1 MDKLGFDNQ
10 KYLELQSAHIRER
23 IRQFGNKLYLEF
35 GGKLFDDHH
44 ASRVLPGFEPDSKI
58 RMLKELRD
66 SVEVVIAICASD
78 IEKNK
83 IRGDLGITYDVDVLR
98 LIDAFRGEGLLVGS
112 VVITQYAGQPAADAF
127 RRRMEHLGVQTCLHY
142 PIAGYPHNTGLIVS
156 DGGYG
161 KNDYIETSRPLV
173 VVTAPGPGSGKM
185 AVCLSQLYHEYKRGV
200 KAGYAKFE
208 TFPIWNLP
216 LKHPV
221 NLAYEAATADL
232 NDVNMIDPFHLEAYG
247 KTTVNYN
254 RDVEIFPVVNA
265 MFELIAGKSP
275 YRSPTDMGVNMAGN
289 CIIDDDVCREASLNE
304 IVRRYFK
311 CLCDQKASGV
321 AKPERFKLELLMNQA
336 GIALGERE
344 VEKRAHAMSEAT
356 DGQPAAAIELADGTI
371 VTGKTGP
378 LLGAASSALLNALK
392 KLAGIDQETDLVS
405 ARAIEPIQ
413 TLKTN
418 YLGSRNPRL
427 HTDEILIALSS
438 SVSENEYAAKA
449 MEQIPNL
456 KGCDIH
462 STVILSSVD
471 ADTLKKLG
479 MYLTCE
485 PTYEEDDRMYHKK

>member
-1 MDKLGFDNQ
+1 MKIGFDND
-10 KYLELQSAHIRER
+10 KYLAMQSAHIRER
-23 IRQFGNKLYLEF
+23 IAQFDNKLYLEF
-35 GGKLFDDHH
+35 GGKLFDDYH
-44 ASRVLPGFEPDSKI
+44 ASRVLPGFQPDSKLQ
-58 RMLKELRD
+58 MLLQLKEQA
-66 SVEVVIAICASD
+66 EVVIVISAED
-78 IEKNK
+78 IVANK
-83 IRGDLGITYDVDVLR
+83 MRGDYGITYDVDVLR
-98 LIDAFRGEGLLVGS
+98 LIDAFQGVGLFVGS
-112 VVITQYAGQPAADAF
+112 VCVTKYTDAPEVTPFEQKLNGLGIRTF
-127 RRRMEHLGVQTCLHY
+127 RHY
-142 PIAGYPHNTGLIVS
+142 KIPGYPNDVAHIVS
-156 DGGYG
+156 DDGYG
-161 KNDYIETSRPLV
+161 KNDYIETERPLV
-173 VVTAPGPGSGKM
+173 VITAPGPGSGKM

-321 AKPERFKLELLMNQA
+321 VKPERFKLELLMNQA

-418 YLGSRNPRL
+418 YLGSKNPRL

>member
-1 MDKLGFDNQ
+1 MRIGFDND
-10 KYLELQSAHIRER
+10 KYLAMQSAHIRER
-23 IRQFGNKLYLEF
+23 IAQFDNKLYLEF
-35 GGKLFDDHH
+35 GGKLFDDYH
-44 ASRVLPGFEPDSKI
+44 ASRVLPGFQPDSKLQ
-58 RMLKELRD
+58 MLLQLKEQA
-66 SVEVVIAICASD
+66 EVVIVISAED
-78 IEKNK
+78 IVANK
-83 IRGDLGITYDVDVLR
+83 MRGDYGITYDVDVLR
-98 LIDAFRGEGLLVGS
+98 LIDAFQGVGLFVGS
-112 VVITQYAGQPAADAF
+112 VCVTKFTDAPEVTAFEQKLNRLGIRTF
-127 RRRMEHLGVQTCLHY
+127 RHY
-142 PIAGYPHNTGLIVS
+142 KIPGYPNDVNHIVS
-156 DGGYG
+156 DDGYG
-161 KNDYIETSRPLV
+161 KNDYIETERPLV
-173 VVTAPGPGSGKM
+173 VITAPGPGSGKM

-232 NDVNMIDPFHLEAYG
+232 NDVNMIDPFHLEGYG

-289 CIIDDDVCREASLNE
+289 CIIDDEVCREASLNE

-321 AKPERFKLELLMNQA
+321 VKQERFKLELLMNQA
-336 GIALGERE
+336 GIALGERA
-344 VEKRAHAMSEAT
+344 VEKRAHACSDAT
-356 DGQPAAAIELADGTI
+356 GGQPAAAIELADGTI
-371 VTGKTGP
+371 VVGKNGP

-392 KLAGIDQETDLVS
+392 KLAGIDQEIDLVS

-413 TLKTN
+413 TLKTT
-418 YLGSRNPRL
+418 YLGSKNPRL

-438 SVSENEYAAKA
+438 SVSENKYAAKA

-479 MYLTCE
+479 MYLTCD
-485 PTYEEDDRMYHKK
+485 PTYEEDDRMYHKR

>member
-1 MDKLGFDNQ
+1 MKKGFDND
-10 KYLELQSAHIRER
+10 KYLQMQSEHIRER
-23 IRQFGNKLYLEF
+23 IAQFDNKLYLEF
-35 GGKLFDDHH
+35 GGKLFDDYH
-44 ASRVLPGFEPDSKI
+44 ASRVLPGFQPDSKLQ
-58 RMLKELRD
+58 MLLQLKD
-66 SVEVVIAICASD
+66 QAEVVIVINAED
-78 IEKNK
+78 IVSSKV
-83 IRGDLGITYDVDVLR
+83 RGDYGITYDLDVLR
-98 LIDAFRGEGLLVGS
+98 LIDAFQERGLFVGS
-112 VVITQYAGQPAADAF
+112 VCVTMYTAAPEVEAF
-127 RRRMEHLGVQTCLHY
+127 EKRLNSLGIRTFRHY
-142 PIAGYPHNTGLIVS
+142 KIPGYPNDVAHIVS
-156 DGGYG
+156 DEGYG
-161 KNDYIETSRPLV
+161 KNDYIETERPLV
-173 VVTAPGPGSGKM
+173 VITAPGPGSGKM

-321 AKPERFKLELLMNQA
+321 TKPERFKLELLMNQA

-356 DGQPAAAIELADGTI
+356 AGQPAAAIELADGTI

-392 KLAGIDQETDLVS
+392 KLAGIDQEMDLVS